1 MKRFLTAFLAL
12 CLTIVFLPAA
22 ALAQFDPDSVT
33 TPHIVLMDA
42 DTGAILY
49 QKNADEKAFPASTTK
64 VMTAIIAIE
73 NNDLEEEVTVGDSVE
88 SKGSCMNILPGEKFS
103 LRDLVYGMMLLSG
116 NDSSRAIAEH
126 IAGSESAFAELMNA
140 KAQTLGMTGTHF
152 VKPNGLHKDD
162 HYTTAHDMAL
172 LTQYAMKN
180 ATFREIV
187 KTSTYQVPPTNR
199 DSDGYLLENTNK
211 LIHTTKDDTNS
222 YEYRYAT
229 GVKTGDTDQAGRC
242 LVASASK
249 DGVNLILVLFG
260 DKGKYDRFE
269 NAAKFFEWGFA
280 NYATV
285 TPSELGLA
293 STLEK
298 SIANASF
305 EDEASGQLTVNIDFA
320 DKKICGLGD
329 FINELKANAASITA
343 TESLDRTLSAPI
355 EANEVLGT
363 ITYKY
368 NDQTLFTANM
378 VASRSIAEIGV
389 SASDNPSPSP
399 FLIDSPDGTG
409 QKSSPWVFWIIVLMV
424 LLIGFVILRILAM
437 RKARRRAAR
446 RRRTAYRVYRR

>member
-1 MKRFLTAFLAL
+1 MKRFLTALLAL
-12 CLTIVFLPAA
+12 CLAIGFLPAA
-22 ALAQFDPDSVT
+22 ALAEFDPDSVT

-42 DTGAILY
+42 DTSATLY
-49 QKNADEKAFPASTTK
+49 QKDADETAFPASTTK
-64 VMTAIIAIE
+64 IMTAILAIE
-73 NNDLEEEVTVGDSVE
+73 NKDLDEEVTVGDVVE
-88 SKGSCMNILPGEKFS
+88 NKGSLMNILPGEKFT
-103 LRDLVYGMMLLSG
+103 LRDLLYGMMLVSG
-116 NDSSRAIAEH
+116 NDAARAIAEY
-126 IAGSESAFAELMNA
+126 ISGTQDAFAELMNQ
-140 KAQTLGMTGTHF
+140 KALALGMTGTHF

-162 HYTTAHDMAL
+162 HYTTAHDMAI

-187 KTSTYQVPPTNR
+187 KTPTYQVPPTNR

-211 LIHTTKDDTNS
+211 LIYTSEEDTNS
-222 YEYRYAT
+222 YEYKYTT

-260 DKGKYDRFE
+260 DKEKYDRFE

-285 TPSELGLA
+285 TPAELGLA

-305 EDEASGQLTVNIDFA
+305 EDEASGQLTVNIDFT
-320 DKKICGLGD
+320 DKKICGLRD
-329 FINELKANAASITA
+329 FIDELKVNVASITT

-378 VASRSIAEIGV
+378 VASRAIAEIGV
-389 SASDNPSPSP
+389 SASDSPSPSP
-399 FLIDSPDGTG
+399 FLIGSQDGDS
-409 QKSSPWVFWIIVLMV
+409 QKSSPWVFWIIVIVV
-424 LLIGFVILRILAM
+424 LLIGFIVLRILAM

-446 RRRTAYRVYRR
+446 RRRTAYRAYRR

>member
-1 MKRFLTAFLAL
+1 LKRFLTALLAL
-12 CLTIVFLPAA
+12 CLAIGFLPAV
-22 ALAQFDPDSVT
+22 ALAEFDPDSVT
-33 TPHIVLMDA
+33 TPHIILMDA

-49 QKNADEKAFPASTTK
+49 QKDADGKAFPASTTK
-64 VMTAIIAIE
+64 IMTAILAIE
-73 NNDLEEEVTVGDSVE
+73 NNDLNEEVTVGDVVE
-88 SKGSCMNILPGEKFS
+88 TKGSCMNILPGEKLS
-103 LRDLVYGMMLLSG
+103 LRDLIYGMMLLSG
-116 NDSSRAIAEH
+116 NDAARAIAEY
-126 IAGSESAFAELMNA
+126 ISGSQDAFAELMNQ
-140 KAQTLGMTGTHF
+140 KAQALGMTGTHF
-152 VKPNGLHKDD
+152 VKPNGLHNDD

-180 ATFREIV
+180 ATFCEIV

-211 LIHTTKDDTNS
+211 LIHSTQEDANS
-222 YEYRYAT
+222 YEYKYTT

-249 DGVNLILVLFG
+249 EGVNLILVLFG

-269 NAAKFFEWGFA
+269 NASKFFEWGFA

-285 TPSELGLA
+285 TPAELGLA

-305 EDEASGQLTVNIDFA
+305 EDEASGQLIVNIDFA
-320 DKKICGLGD
+320 DKKICGLRD
-329 FINELKANAASITA
+329 FIEELKANTAAITTA
-343 TESLDRTLSAPI
+343 ESLDRTLSAPI

-368 NDQTLFTANM
+368 NDQTLFTTNM
-378 VASRSIAEIGV
+378 VASRAVAEIGV

-399 FLIDSPDGTG
+399 FLLDSPQGDG
-409 QKSSPWVFWIIVLMV
+409 QKSSPWVFWIIVILV
-424 LLIGFVILRILAM
+424 LLIGFVVFRILAM

-446 RRRTAYRVYRR
+446 RRRTAYRAYRR